1 MNNGKEIK
9 VMHIAQAAGGVERY
23 IQMLLKYL
31 DKSKIENILVCSF
44 DYQTDQFSGLVD
56 KIEQFDMKRE
66 IGIND
71 FKAAW
76 KIRKIIKKYN
86 PDIVYAHSS
95 KAGAIVRIANIGLKS
110 KCIYNPHGWAFNMRG
125 SKIKQLIYAIIEKI
139 MVPFCDRII
148 CISDSEKKSAI
159 DMNICSENKIKVI
172 VNGIDIKKY
181 EEKERGILR
190 REKIGIPEDAFVIG
204 MVGRISPQK
213 APDVFIRVAEKIKN
227 VIPNS
232 YFMIVGDGEHRDEIQ
247 QYAKEYGF
255 EDKLLITG
263 WVDNSMDY
271 VELFDVAMLISRW
284 EGFGL
289 VLPEYMLSEKPII
302 ATKVDA
308 IPNIIKDN
316 ENGILVEVD
325 KVEEIFN
332 AVLEICE
339 NRALADKFIKNGLKD
354 VYNFF
359 DVERVAMEHQCMF
372 QEMRR
377 INY

>member
-148 CISDSEKKSAI
+148 CISDYEKKSAI

-372 QEMRR
+372 QEM

>member
-1 MNNGKEIK
+1 
-9 VMHIAQAAGGVERY
+9 
-23 IQMLLKYL
+23 MLLKYL

-148 CISDSEKKSAI
+148 CISDYEKKSAI
-159 DMNICSENKIKVI
+159 DMNICNENKIKVI

-181 EEKERGILR
+181 EEKE
-190 REKIGIPEDAFVIG
+190 
-204 MVGRISPQK
+204 
-213 APDVFIRVAEKIKN
+213 
-227 VIPNS
+227 
-232 YFMIVGDGEHRDEIQ
+232 H
-247 QYAKEYGF
+247 
-255 EDKLLITG
+255 
-263 WVDNSMDY
+263 
-271 VELFDVAMLISRW
+271 
-284 EGFGL
+284 
-289 VLPEYMLSEKPII
+289 
-302 ATKVDA
+302 
-308 IPNIIKDN
+308 
-316 ENGILVEVD
+316 
-325 KVEEIFN
+325 
-332 AVLEICE
+332 
-339 NRALADKFIKNGLKD
+339 
-354 VYNFF
+354 
-359 DVERVAMEHQCMF
+359 
-372 QEMRR
+372 
-377 INY
+377 

>member
-148 CISDSEKKSAI
+148 CISDYEKKSAI

>member
-148 CISDSEKKSAI
+148 CISDYEKKSAI
-159 DMNICSENKIKVI
+159 DMNICNENKIKVI

>member
-1 MNNGKEIK
+1 MSEERKIRI
-9 VMHIAQAAGGVERY
+9 VHIAQSPGGVERY
-23 IQMLLKYL
+23 LRSLLKYSNRE
-31 DKSKIENILVCSF
+31 KYEIILIVSNQ
-44 DYQTDQFSGLVD
+44 YKRKNYVNLVD
-56 KIEQFDMKRE
+56 AFENVDMIRSIDPKSDLNA
-66 IGIND
+66 I
-71 FKAAW
+71 KA
-76 KIRKIIKKYN
+76 IRKLLKKYK
-86 PDIVYAHSS
+86 PDIVYCHSS
-95 KAGAIVRIANIGLKS
+95 KAGALGRIANMGLKN
-110 KCIYNPHGWAFNMRG
+110 KCVYNPHGWAFNMRG
-125 SKIKQLIYAIIEKI
+125 NKLKKLIYVGIEK
-139 MVPFCDRII
+139 VLAPFCSTII
-148 CISDSEKKSAI
+148 CISGAEKKSALKYR
-159 DMNICSENKIKVI
+159 ICGKKKLKVI
-172 VNGIDIKKY
+172 YNGIDFDEY
-181 EEKERGILR
+181 NMDYHMNT
-190 REKIGIPEDAFVIG
+190 RELLEIPEDAFVIG

>member
-1 MNNGKEIK
+1 
-9 VMHIAQAAGGVERY
+9 
-23 IQMLLKYL
+23 
-31 DKSKIENILVCSF
+31 
-44 DYQTDQFSGLVD
+44 
-56 KIEQFDMKRE
+56 MKRE

-148 CISDSEKKSAI
+148 CISDYEKKSAI
-159 DMNICSENKIKVI
+159 DMNICNENKIKVI

-213 APDVFIRVAEKIKN
+213 APDVFISVAEKIKN

>member
-148 CISDSEKKSAI
+148 CISDYEKKSAI
-159 DMNICSENKIKVI
+159 DMNICNENKIKVI

-232 YFMIVGDGEHRDEIQ
+232 YLMIVGDGEHRDEIQ

>member
-1 MNNGKEIK
+1 MGIINIGGNGTVTVDGKEYNFK
-9 VMHIAQAAGGVERY
+9 YKDGMY
-23 IQMLLKYL
+23 IGMGAKDISFKSEDPKNPAKFYL
-31 DKSKIENILVCSF
+31 NSAPAHKTYPTVFIDPAKDIL
-44 DYQTDQFSGLVD
+44 
-56 KIEQFDMKRE
+56 
-66 IGIND
+66 
-71 FKAAW
+71 
-76 KIRKIIKKYN
+76 
-86 PDIVYAHSS
+86 P
-95 KAGAIVRIANIGLKS
+95 
-110 KCIYNPHGWAFNMRG
+110 
-125 SKIKQLIYAIIEKI
+125 
-139 MVPFCDRII
+139 
-148 CISDSEKKSAI
+148 
-159 DMNICSENKIKVI
+159 ENKKELGCLESANHRTI
-172 VNGIDIKKY
+172 NKY
-181 EEKERGILR
+181 ILPGQVESCQLEMGMTCLEPGSVWNTMPCHTHDR
-190 REKIGIPEDAFVIG
+190 RMEVYLYFDIPEDAFVIG